1 MPYSPTS
8 FTAGTPVVAATIE
21 DALADLRLYVNR
33 GIVDSD
39 FDTDTV
45 ATEDVLEGDPVG
57 ATRTDYWAVS
67 GDVHAIQSDGSRVN
81 RHYVTG
87 TCTTEADYTA
97 TYPLEQSMPGCSKSI
112 YVERAATIV
121 VTVWAMVIAGESHL
135 SLNTISPE
143 SVVSLS
149 STDLGTISY
158 GRAYLFVEDAAAAAT
173 NAGPQPAGSAM
184 NRRPYSFTFLE
195 VVSPGTHVY
204 QLIVDL
210 HSEKAF
216 VSARS
221 MTIEVL
227 YL

>member
-1 MPYSPTS
+1 MPYSPTAY
-8 FTAGTPVVAATIE
+8 TAGTPVVAATIE
-21 DALADLRLYVNR
+21 GALANLRLYVNR

-39 FDTDTV
+39 FTADTV

-57 ATRTDYWAVS
+57 ATRVDFWAVS

-81 RHYVTG
+81 RQYVSG
-87 TCTTEADYTA
+87 TSTTEADYTA
-97 TYPLEQSMPGCSKSI
+97 AYLFEESLPGCAKSI
-112 YVERAATIV
+112 YVERQAIV
-121 VTVWAMVIAGESHL
+121 IITVWAMVIAGESNL
-135 SLNTISPE
+135 SSNTISP
-143 SVVSLS
+143 LS
-149 STDLGTISY
+149 NVILGTTDLGTVNYS
-158 GRAYLFVEDAAAAAT
+158 RSYLFVEDAAAAAPE
-173 NAGPQPAGSAM
+173 AGPQPAGSAM
-184 NRRPYSFTFLE
+184 NRRPYSFTLYE

-204 QLIVDL
+204 QLIVNI